1 MGWRDLQA
9 DMDSGAVSFK
19 QNRSAIDKFAEGF
32 VPSYIKATDA
42 RNRLKIDA
50 EKSRLKAEDAA
61 ITAAKEKGV
70 EEERRMKAAIDLA
83 AQIFPEYG
91 SEKFAVQ
98 YVLGQ
103 INAYE
108 GNVGQAA
115 ERLESLTNDER
126 LKVIPSTYT
135 DASIPTISQE
145 TNALFAQ
152 HESPNG
158 VDSLFGGL
166 DTTLFKSTPVSQ
178 MSLGKVLEF
187 TSARGAGSYHAAS
200 KSELVGTDTY
210 AARNGLGT
218 TPVGK
223 YQFVGDTLDL
233 MKGRGAFKDLGID
246 ENTIFNEETQD
257 KLYIWLMNDEIKR
270 AGKDPAAR
278 RAAIRGQFEGFQR
291 KDKNTGLYLVSD
303 GQIDSVIEEIET
315 GTFSAAKSTIGRI
328 DTQPIVQRMDWEGK
342 LKNVDTKED
351 WNNLRAE
358 IDLRVSQGKLS
369 LTESEQEIFNSYETK
384 FDTAQSIEKQ
394 FVMDDYLKENPPTTS
409 DKIEAAIITVE
420 SMPPERLRGDKKKQN
435 LAFLSERLRKKLD
448 KEAATLKAEALVDQ
462 DPLIFY
468 AYNENGILNDF
479 GGVPVTKT
487 ADGTWENPRGEVV
500 DISSEK
506 GWITTKDRDLSPSI
520 KVFNKSIIDL
530 SQSVE
535 SGYSAMN
542 NMLQYRKYVTEN
554 PAVMNNYLMGF
565 KNLSLEVQDIASAA
579 FTAIEGGNTYEQ
591 FETQFVDNLTQLGNS
606 GIVFQYQLRIAYDLA
621 KFRESSGQALSDNE
635 LANQLIATGYGKNLK
650 VALPMINGLISTA
663 LTDID
668 SVRRGLFTGVS
679 GMLPTEFRRN
689 LEQSPSGQDFEDF
702 LVDRLLED
710 DEALIDQ
717 ITMAKNKGTNVA
729 QDEGGGGDTSET
741 PTLEKYIK
749 VLLVENKE
757 WFDEQDPP
765 MSDADRR
772 KYITDLYNEN
782 YGGN

>member
-70 EEERRMKAAIDLA
+70 EDERRMKAAIDLA

-108 GNVGQAA
+108 GNVGQAT
-115 ERLESLTNDER
+115 ERLESLTDNER
-126 LKVIPSTYT
+126 LNVIPSTYT

-223 YQFVGDTLDL
+223 YQFVGDTLEL

-278 RAAIRGQFEGFQR
+278 RAAIRGQFEGFQKR
-291 KDKNTGLYLVSD
+291 DKNTGIFLVSD
-303 GQIDSVIEEIET
+303 GQIDRIIEEIE
-315 GTFSAAKSTIGRI
+315 
-328 DTQPIVQRMDWEGK
+328 IVI
-342 LKNVDTKED
+342 KNQELVDS
-351 WNNLRAE
+351 
-358 IDLRVSQGKLS
+358 I
-369 LTESEQEIFNSYETK
+369 ETK
-384 FDTAQSIEKQ
+384 IE
-394 FVMDDYLKENPPTTS
+394 E
-409 DKIEAAIITVE
+409 E
-420 SMPPERLRGDKKKQN
+420 
-435 LAFLSERLRKKLD
+435 
-448 KEAATLKAEALVDQ
+448 
-462 DPLIFY
+462 
-468 AYNENGILNDF
+468 
-479 GGVPVTKT
+479 
-487 ADGTWENPRGEVV
+487 
-500 DISSEK
+500 
-506 GWITTKDRDLSPSI
+506 
-520 KVFNKSIIDL
+520 
-530 SQSVE
+530 
-535 SGYSAMN
+535 
-542 NMLQYRKYVTEN
+542 
-554 PAVMNNYLMGF
+554 
-565 KNLSLEVQDIASAA
+565 
-579 FTAIEGGNTYEQ
+579 
-591 FETQFVDNLTQLGNS
+591 
-606 GIVFQYQLRIAYDLA
+606 
-621 KFRESSGQALSDNE
+621 
-635 LANQLIATGYGKNLK
+635 
-650 VALPMINGLISTA
+650 
-663 LTDID
+663 
-668 SVRRGLFTGVS
+668 
-679 GMLPTEFRRN
+679 
-689 LEQSPSGQDFEDF
+689 
-702 LVDRLLED
+702 
-710 DEALIDQ
+710 
-717 ITMAKNKGTNVA
+717 
-729 QDEGGGGDTSET
+729 
-741 PTLEKYIK
+741 
-749 VLLVENKE
+749 
-757 WFDEQDPP
+757 
-765 MSDADRR
+765 
-772 KYITDLYNEN
+772 
-782 YGGN
+782 